1 MIFGLEV
8 IIVVIVDDIIDF
20 EIVFGVVI
28 MWMKLVICDWILLDD
43 DIDEEFNEDFDK
55 DVDDVVG
62 ECWVIN
68 DFWLVIGWLE
78 LMSCLCDVFWC
89 DM

>member
-28 MWMKLVICDWILLDD
+28 MWMKLVICD
-43 DIDEEFNEDFDK
+43 
-55 DVDDVVG
+55 
-62 ECWVIN
+62 
-68 DFWLVIGWLE
+68 
-78 LMSCLCDVFWC
+78 
-89 DM
+89 